1 MLQSKVA
8 KNIEVGDKE
17 VTEAHLEN
25 WFKEF
30 KWVIDEFGILQENI
44 YNMDETGSGSWMFK
58 MLTIVGFNIGK
69 RACKSYVVCS
79 SAEKKVYQVERGHL
93 ESVIVIEC
101 ISGDGSL
108 INPLVIFK
116 GESLQTL

>member
-1 MLQSKVA
+1 MEEILKSRIASLPTPLQPTLGKHWVLCFLARNPMLQSKVA

-17 VTEAHLEN
+17 VIEAQLEN

-58 MLTIVGFNIGK
+58 MLTIVGFNISK
-69 RACKSYVVCS
+69 
-79 SAEKKVYQVERGHL
+79 
-93 ESVIVIEC
+93 
-101 ISGDGSL
+101 
-108 INPLVIFK
+108 
-116 GESLQTL
+116 